1 MKLKHPEA
9 QRLKDRVAIIT
20 GGGGTN
26 SLGRSIGIRFAEEG
40 AKVAVTDIDG
50 PSAVLV
56 ANEIEAGGGAAI
68 AITCDVTDLSQCEA
82 MAKQVAETWGG
93 RIDILMNNAGAF
105 KGVIGRWRPF
115 YEWTQEQWDHMM
127 AVNLRGMWFCAQA
140 VFPYMRETGY
150 GKIINM
156 SSSSVFE
163 AAPGLV
169 HYVSSKAG
177 VIGFTRAMG
186 KELGEFGI
194 RVNALAP
201 GYCLTEGGI
210 ELSMGNQ
217 EFLDARRANQAL
229 NQRNGRPEDMAGPA
243 LFLASEDSDHMTC
256 CTLLVDGGGE
266 MW

>member
-26 SLGRSIGIRFAEEG
+26 SMGRSIGIRFAEEG
-40 AKVAVTDIDG
+40 AKVAVTDINEPG
-50 PSAVLV
+50 AVLV
-56 ANEIEAGGGAAI
+56 ADEIKAGGGTAI
-68 AITCDVTDLSQCEA
+68 AITCDVTDLSQCHA
-82 MAKQVAETWGG
+82 MAKQVADTWGG

-105 KGVIGRWRPF
+105 KGVIGHWRPF
-115 YEWTQEQWDHMM
+115 YEWTQEQWDQTM

-140 VFPYMRETGY
+140 VFPYMKEAGY

-156 SSSSVFE
+156 SSSSLFE
-163 AAPGLV
+163 AAPGIV
-169 HYVSSKAG
+169 HYVASKAG
-177 VIGFTRAMG
+177 VVGFTRAMG

-201 GYCLTEGGI
+201 GYCMTEGGI

-217 EFLDARRANQAL
+217 EFLDGRRGNQAL
-229 NQRNGRPEDMAGPA
+229 NQRNGTPEDVAGPA
-243 LFLASEDSDHMTC
+243 FFLASEDSDWMTC
-256 CTLLVDGGGE
+256 CTLLVDAGGE